1 MNSLEPIGV
10 RAKAASAVLYS
21 ASALQKNAALE
32 AIARA
37 LEDNIPTI
45 IAANDLDL
53 INAEKNA
60 MAEAMRDRL
69 RLDRGRIMGIAQ
81 AVRQIAALHDPVG
94 EIIGGQVLPNG
105 LRLEKVR
112 TPLGVI
118 GIIFESRPNVTV
130 DAACLCLKSSNVCI
144 LRGGKEAINSNIAL
158 SQLMRSAIVSAGL
171 PADCVQLVEDTSRQS
186 ATELMSLTGYID
198 VLIPRGGKGLI
209 RSVVENAKVPVIETG
224 AGNCHI
230 FVDASAGLDMA
241 VNICDNAKT
250 SRPSVCNAVE
260 TVLVHKDIA
269 QKFIP
274 LLRDKLS
281 EHNVELRGCPRTMEI
296 LKNITPAK
304 EEDWSTEYDDYI
316 LALRIV
322 DSLDE
327 AMEHI
332 RRYSTGHSEAIV
344 TMNFENARRFT
355 TELDSAAL
363 YVNASTRF
371 TDGGEFGFGAE
382 IGISTQKLHA
392 RGPMGLTELTSMK
405 YIVTGTGQ
413 IR

>member
-1 MNSLEPIGV
+1 MNNLEPIGI
-10 RAKAASAVLYS
+10 RARAASVVLYS
-21 ASALQKNAALE
+21 ASTEQKNTALE

-37 LEDNIPTI
+37 LEDNIPAI
-45 IAANDLDL
+45 ITANDLDL
-53 INAEKNA
+53 INAEKNN

-69 RLDRGRIMGIAQ
+69 RLDKGRIMGIAK
-81 AVRQIAALHDPVG
+81 AVRQIAALRDPIG
-94 EIIGGQVLPNG
+94 EIIGGQILPNG

-158 SQLMRSAIVSAGL
+158 TQLMRSALVSAGL

-230 FVDASAGLDMA
+230 FVDASADLDMA

-269 QKFIP
+269 QRFIP
-274 LLRDKLS
+274 LLRDKLN

-296 LKNITPAK
+296 LKNITAAK

-332 RRYSTGHSEAIV
+332 RRYSTGHSESIV

>member
-1 MNSLEPIGV
+1 MNNLEPIGI
-10 RAKAASAVLYS
+10 RARAASVVLYS
-21 ASALQKNAALE
+21 ASTEQKNTALE

-37 LEDNIPTI
+37 LEDNIPAI
-45 IAANDLDL
+45 ITANDLDL
-53 INAEKNA
+53 INAEKNN

-69 RLDRGRIMGIAQ
+69 RLDKGRIMGIAK
-81 AVRQIAALHDPVG
+81 AVRQIAALRDPIG
-94 EIIGGQVLPNG
+94 EIIGGQILPNG

-158 SQLMRSAIVSAGL
+158 TQLMRSALVSAGL

-230 FVDASAGLDMA
+230 FVDASADLDMA

-260 TVLVHKDIA
+260 TVLVHMDIA
-269 QKFIP
+269 QRFIP
-274 LLRDKLS
+274 LLRDMLN

-296 LKNITPAK
+296 LKNITAAK

-332 RRYSTGHSEAIV
+332 RRYSTGHSESIV

>member
-1 MNSLEPIGV
+1 MNNLEPIGI
-10 RAKAASAVLYS
+10 RARAASVVLYS
-21 ASALQKNAALE
+21 ASTEQKNTALE

-37 LEDNIPTI
+37 LEDNIPAI
-45 IAANDLDL
+45 ITANDLDL
-53 INAEKNA
+53 INAEKNN

-69 RLDRGRIMGIAQ
+69 RLDKGRIMGIAK
-81 AVRQIAALHDPVG
+81 AVRQIAALRDPIG
-94 EIIGGQVLPNG
+94 EIIGGQILPNG

-158 SQLMRSAIVSAGL
+158 TQLMRSALVSAGL

-230 FVDASAGLDMA
+230 FVDASADLDMA

-269 QKFIP
+269 QRFIP
-274 LLRDKLS
+274 LLRDKLN

-296 LKNITPAK
+296 LKNITAAK

>member
-1 MNSLEPIGV
+1 MNNLEPIGI
-10 RAKAASAVLYS
+10 RARAASVVLYS
-21 ASALQKNAALE
+21 ASTEQKNTALE

-37 LEDNIPTI
+37 LEDNIPAI
-45 IAANDLDL
+45 ITANDLDL
-53 INAEKNA
+53 INAEKNN

-69 RLDRGRIMGIAQ
+69 RLDKGRIMGIAK
-81 AVRQIAALHDPVG
+81 AVRQIAALRDPIG
-94 EIIGGQVLPNG
+94 EIIGGQILPNG

-158 SQLMRSAIVSAGL
+158 TQLMRSALVSAGL

-230 FVDASAGLDMA
+230 FVDESADLDMA

-269 QKFIP
+269 QRFIP
-274 LLRDKLS
+274 LLRDKLN

-296 LKNITPAK
+296 LKNITAAK

-332 RRYSTGHSEAIV
+332 RRYSTGHSESIV